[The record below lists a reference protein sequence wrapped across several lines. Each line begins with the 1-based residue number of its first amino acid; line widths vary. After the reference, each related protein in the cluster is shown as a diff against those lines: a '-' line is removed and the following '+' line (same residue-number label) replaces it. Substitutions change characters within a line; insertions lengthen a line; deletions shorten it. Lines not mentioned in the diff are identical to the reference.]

1 MERIAIKSSHVVSIG
16 YDEDTKTL
24 EAEFAPK
31 REGEAGK
38 VYQFRP
44 IARRDFEAL
53 LNGESAGR
61 FINRLKYDTGVTRTR
76 VEAEA

>member
-1 MERIAIKSSHVVSIG
+1 MDRIAIKSSHVVSIG
-16 YDEDTKTL
+16 YDEDTKTF

-31 REGEAGK
+31 REGEPGK
-38 VYQFRP
+38 VYQYRP

-61 FINRLKYDTGVTRTR
+61 FINRLKFDASVTRTR
-76 VEAEA
+76 IEAQE